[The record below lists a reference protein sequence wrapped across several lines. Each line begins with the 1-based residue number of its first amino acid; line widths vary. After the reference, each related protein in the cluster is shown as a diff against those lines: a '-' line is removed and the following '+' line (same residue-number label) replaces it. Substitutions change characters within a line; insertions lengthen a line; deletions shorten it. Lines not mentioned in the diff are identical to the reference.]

1 MPSLIDYAFEIMQ
14 NKQERLS
21 FKDLWAQVVEAAQL
35 SEEVANAKVARFYT
49 NLSLDGRFVVLDDN
63 KWDLRERHTL
73 EEVHRD
79 LGDIYSD
86 DAETDIDA
94 EEQEEIEEY
103 EEVLSEKQP
112 IEEEDGEGIE
122 PDIGEREE
130 DEE

>member
-1 MPSLIDYAFEIMQ
+1 MPSLIDYAFECMQ
-14 NKQERLS
+14 KTQDRIS
-21 FKDLWAQVVEAAQL
+21 FKDLWEQVVEAAGL
-35 SEEVANAKVARFYT
+35 SEEAANAKVARFYT

-86 DAETDIDA
+86 DAEDADIDA
-94 EEQEEIEEY
+94 EEQDEIEEY
-103 EEVLSEKQP
+103 EEVLSEKDV
-112 IEEEDGEGIE
+112 EEEDGEGIE